1 MKRSRDLSLFHII
14 PLENDLKKKILVE
27 KIPSDLRIKYL
38 NALKIFIYLTVE
50 FTNHYEK
57 MQKTSKDNDLL
68 NGSTLKVN

>member
-50 FTNHYEK
+50 LTNHYEK

-68 NGSTLKVN
+68 NGSNLKVN